1 MSIRWLPV
9 LFLTIFPTLPIE
21 LCSRNYAYIRGQVP
35 QISSSKYVQRRFS
48 HVPGSKKKK
57 KRKWKIRVEDKDKVE
72 LELPRNISISQ
83 QSRAQQ
89 KYQPDISKIQFAWVH
104 WEKNIFKTEK

>member
-1 MSIRWLPV
+1 MGCDSVETSCLDSG
-9 LFLTIFPTLPIE
+9 F
-21 LCSRNYAYIRGQVP
+21 
-35 QISSSKYVQRRFS
+35 
-48 HVPGSKKKK
+48 
-57 KRKWKIRVEDKDKVE
+57 RVEDKDKVE
-72 LELPRNISISQ
+72 LKLPRNISISQ

>member
-1 MSIRWLPV
+1 
-9 LFLTIFPTLPIE
+9 
-21 LCSRNYAYIRGQVP
+21 
-35 QISSSKYVQRRFS
+35 
-48 HVPGSKKKK
+48 
-57 KRKWKIRVEDKDKVE
+57 VEDKDKVE
-72 LELPRNISISQ
+72 LKLPRNISISQ